1 MRSWTP
7 AAAIG
12 DGGHWSWRSRVG
24 RGSSFLLRRR
34 HDQAQAHSGDE
45 ARGEEGGMTDRRDE
59 EHKRMRREREARER
73 RQEQEADESRREDVE
88 KRFDDLKEAWR
99 RHHPSEHDEGGQ
111 GRPKKGR
118 PA

>member
-1 MRSWTP
+1 
-7 AAAIG
+7 
-12 DGGHWSWRSRVG
+12 
-24 RGSSFLLRRR
+24 
-34 HDQAQAHSGDE
+34 
-45 ARGEEGGMTDRRDE
+45 MTDRRDE

-73 RQEQEADESRREDVE
+73 RQEQKRREQEADESRREDVE

-99 RHHPSEHDEGGQ
+99 RHHPSEREGGGQ

>member
-1 MRSWTP
+1 
-7 AAAIG
+7 
-12 DGGHWSWRSRVG
+12 VVV
-24 RGSSFLLRRR
+24 
-34 HDQAQAHSGDE
+34 
-45 ARGEEGGMTDRRDE
+45 GGMTDRRDE

-73 RQEQEADESRREDVE
+73 RQEQKRREQEADESRREDVE

-99 RHHPSEHDEGGQ
+99 RHHPSEREEGGE